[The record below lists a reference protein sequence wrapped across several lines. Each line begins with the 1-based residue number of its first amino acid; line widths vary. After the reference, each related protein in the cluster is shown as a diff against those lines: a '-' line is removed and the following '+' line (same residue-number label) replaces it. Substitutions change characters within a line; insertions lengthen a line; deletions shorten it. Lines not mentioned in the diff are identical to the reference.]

1 MTIFA
6 VKGSL
11 FALTDDVL
19 TSDFSLDT
27 AVLSEVGFT
36 DSGPTKQLK
45 KWAIAP
51 PTSWSKVSLKTP
63 CNAQMDQGQLQT
75 PKCQLQ
81 EPEIQEFAITK
92 DASPENVSTEFDKL
106 LDDKPWERV

>member
-51 PTSWSKVSLKTP
+51 PTS
-63 CNAQMDQGQLQT
+63 
-75 PKCQLQ
+75 
-81 EPEIQEFAITK
+81 
-92 DASPENVSTEFDKL
+92 
-106 LDDKPWERV
+106 